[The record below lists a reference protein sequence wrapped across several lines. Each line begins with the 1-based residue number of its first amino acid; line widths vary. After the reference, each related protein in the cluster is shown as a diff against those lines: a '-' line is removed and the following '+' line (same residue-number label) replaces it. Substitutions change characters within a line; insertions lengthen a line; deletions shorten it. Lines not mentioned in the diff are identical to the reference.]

1 MICFIECGGEM
12 SDQSAQIKE
21 EIIRLRHEWTDAIGR
36 RDRAALDRILSDDFL
51 IAGWLPEGRVADKKF
66 YLEDCLMPVAFEQA
80 SFSYDRWEFRLYH
93 RVVVAN
99 CLFKCRA
106 LINGQEWGG
115 TFLITDVWADEGG
128 FWKVVMCHSSA
139 VQNSSP

>member
-1 MICFIECGGEM
+1 M

-21 EIIRLRHEWTDAIGR
+21 EIIRLRGEWTDAIGR
-36 RDRAALDRILSDDFL
+36 RDRATLDRLISDDFL
-51 IAGWLPEGRVADKKF
+51 IVGWLPEGRVADKKF
-66 YLEDCLMPVAFEQA
+66 YLEDCLTPVAFEEA
-80 SFSYDRWEFRLYH
+80 SFSYDRWEFRLYD

-115 TFLITDVWADEGG
+115 TFLITDVWTNKDGS
-128 FWKVVMCHSSA
+128 WKVVMCHSSA
-139 VQNSSP
+139 VQTPSP